1 MIPRYLPIFIAPYT
15 ILLALPA
22 SARAQDGCRAD
33 SVSTARAESL
43 LTNISDEV
51 ANPGSRGI
59 RSMYARVRRAVEVA
73 PLSHTRW
80 KRILQVT
87 RSLSRPDT
95 AVALATLALRR
106 WPRCAIGDSA
116 VSQAR
121 AFLAVSP
128 IPMSGT
134 RWERRDAARYC
145 EGAANVDSAYE
156 IIRPDSASAVSLARR
171 ALGAEAVD
179 WEVLEFRTIKAGSI
193 VRLGIPEQRRGAAL
207 DGTQTLFVDP
217 DRCVTKLW
225 W

>member
-15 ILLALPA
+15 IFLAFPA
-22 SARAQDGCRAD
+22 SARAQDACRAD
-33 SVSTARAESL
+33 PVSTARAESL
-43 LTNISDEV
+43 LTSIGDEV
-51 ANPGSRGI
+51 ENPGSRGN

-80 KRILQVT
+80 KRIFQVT

-95 AVALATLALRR
+95 ALALATLALRR
-106 WPRCAIGDSA
+106 WPRCPIGDTA
-116 VSQAR
+116 VTQAR

-128 IPMSGT
+128 IPVSGS

-145 EGAANVDSAYE
+145 EGAANLDSAYE
-156 IIRPDSASAVSLARR
+156 IIRPDSAAAVSLARR

-179 WEVLEFRTIKAGSI
+179 WEVLEFRTINAGSI
-193 VRLGIPEQRRGAAL
+193 VRLGIPARRREAAL